1 MNNISTQQKNGFIN
15 FMGKMEKVGHML
27 LNQESVNKDSRQCL
41 SVPEPFRGFM
51 NSHNLV

>member
-1 MNNISTQQKNGFIN
+1 MKELSTPKNNSFIN

-27 LNQESVNKDSRQCL
+27 INQEAVNKDSRQCL